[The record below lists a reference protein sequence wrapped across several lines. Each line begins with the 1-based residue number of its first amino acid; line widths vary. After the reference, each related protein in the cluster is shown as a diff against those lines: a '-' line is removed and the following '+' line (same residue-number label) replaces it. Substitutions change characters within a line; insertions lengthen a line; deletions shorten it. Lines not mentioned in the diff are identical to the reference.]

1 MRVLAWLRSLPHPV
15 RRLLPALLCLAAAVE
30 AFAYHGLGRIDRS
43 VAADSLALAERIQAG
58 SGPLRRRLRELSA
71 APAPDGGT
79 PDAGAPPLKQV
90 AALASEAGIRIVR
103 LVPRSKEEALLD
115 AEIAGGFPGFLQFV
129 RGIETMG
136 GALQGWQL
144 RPAGEGG
151 PGADRSADSRTITF
165 TLDMRGR
172 PLRPAAQAVSA
183 GSANLRDPFRPKLT
197 AQAAGVVDLSGQYR
211 LTAVSQFGAAAMATI
226 DGRDYLED
234 DKLGDM
240 VITSIGDGAVSLSS
254 GGRQYRLGFTQSRTQ
269 RSACTAGTC

>member
-1 MRVLAWLRSLPHPV
+1 MRAFAWLRSLPYPV
-15 RRLLPALLCLAAAVE
+15 RRLLPALLCLAAAAE

-43 VAADSLALAERIQAG
+43 VAAESLALAERIQADI
-58 SGPLRRRLRELSA
+58 GPLRRRLRELSA

-90 AALASEAGIRIVR
+90 AALASDAGIRIVR
-103 LVPRSKEEALLD
+103 LVPRQKEEALLD

-136 GALQGWQL
+136 GALQGWQI

-151 PGADRSADSRTITF
+151 PGADSRTITF

-172 PLRPAAQAVSA
+172 LPRPAVQSA
-183 GSANLRDPFRPKLT
+183 AADNAGQRDPFRPKLPVPV
-197 AQAAGVVDLSGQYR
+197 ADMVDLSGQYR

-226 DGRDYLED
+226 DGRDYLEE

-240 VITSIGDGAVSLSS
+240 VITSIQDGAVSLSA

>member
-1 MRVLAWLRSLPHPV
+1 MQALEWLRSLPHPA
-15 RRLLPALLCLAAAVE
+15 RRLLPAMLCLAMAVE
-30 AFAYHGLGRIDRS
+30 AFAYFGLGRVDRS
-43 VAADSLALAERIQAG
+43 MAAGSLALAERIQAG
-58 SGPLRRRLRELSA
+58 SAPLRRRLRDLSA
-71 APAPDGGT
+71 APASDAGH
-79 PDAGAPPLKQV
+79 PDAGTPPLKQV
-90 AALASEAGIRIVR
+90 AALADQAGIRIVR

-115 AEIAGGFPGFLQFV
+115 AEIAGAFPGFLQFV

-151 PGADRSADSRTITF
+151 YGADSRTITF

-172 PLRPAAQAVSA
+172 LPRPAAQAVSA
-183 GSANLRDPFRPKLT
+183 DDTLLRDPFRPKLK

-240 VITSIGDGAVSLSS
+240 VITSIQDGAVSLSS
-254 GGRQYRLGFTQSRTQ
+254 GGQRFRLGFTQNRTHSR
-269 RSACTAGTC
+269 ACASSTC